1 MRKGG
6 REGNIVKD
14 VGYGARG
21 KKRRA
26 REGSGASERGRTMTD
41 AISPKILRRLAAS
54 PPPLSFFVG
63 LGLSHS
69 TGGAAAA
76 AAESKRESG
85 RARRR
90 CRRRRRIAK
99 SGMTVS
105 VHCTDRRKG
114 SGWGSTVGPR
124 TDASKPTFPRNRPI
138 SIALGF
144 FAPSQLWSQISE
156 KRLRPS
162 RVLRCL
168 HGSTTAQ
175 PAATS
180 SPSPVRRA
188 TRRALSAVVAV
199 AALVVGRAKL
209 WSHLLP

>member
-26 REGSGASERGRTMTD
+26 SEGSGAGERGRTMTD

-76 AAESKRESG
+76 AESKRESG

-105 VHCTDRRKG
+105 VHCTHRRRG
-114 SGWGSTVGPR
+114 SGWGSAMGPR
-124 TDASKPTFPRNRPI
+124 TDTSKPTFPRNRPI

-144 FAPSQLWSQISE
+144 FAPPQLWSQISE

-162 RVLRCL
+162 CAIYT
-168 HGSTTAQ
+168 GPQ

-180 SPSPVRRA
+180 SAQPRETSDATCFISRGRR
-188 TRRALSAVVAV
+188 RRPCCRTS
-199 AALVVGRAKL
+199 
-209 WSHLLP
+209 

>member
-1 MRKGG
+1 
-6 REGNIVKD
+6 
-14 VGYGARG
+14 
-21 KKRRA
+21 
-26 REGSGASERGRTMTD
+26 MTD

-69 TGGAAAA
+69 TGGAVA

-105 VHCTDRRKG
+105 VHCTDRRRG

-144 FAPSQLWSQISE
+144 FCPFSTLESDFGKATATVS
-156 KRLRPS
+156 RLALSTRVHNRP
-162 RVLRCL
+162 RRRR
-168 HGSTTAQ
+168 
-175 PAATS
+175 
-180 SPSPVRRA
+180 PSPVRRA

-199 AALVVGRAKL
+199 APPLLSDELNYGRI
-209 WSHLLP
+209 SSP